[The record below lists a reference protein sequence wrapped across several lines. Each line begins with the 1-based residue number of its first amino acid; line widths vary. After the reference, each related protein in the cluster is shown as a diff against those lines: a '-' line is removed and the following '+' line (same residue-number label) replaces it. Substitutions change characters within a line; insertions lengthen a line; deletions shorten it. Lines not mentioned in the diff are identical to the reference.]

1 MEFVWIKL
9 SIENGKQLMY
19 FSPCVLSVSVALI
32 LIDNVKYFALDKLI
46 QPKKNWLSA
55 PHSERSTKHINITY
69 LIFFFLTRKSKMP
82 LIYFDSKLC
91 AQIVSSKCYSY
102 STKVT
107 HEMVKVLTGC
117 WTLYVSGD
125 FITKAWL
132 NYDHYFPRLD

>member
-1 MEFVWIKL
+1 
-9 SIENGKQLMY
+9 
-19 FSPCVLSVSVALI
+19 
-32 LIDNVKYFALDKLI
+32 
-46 QPKKNWLSA
+46 
-55 PHSERSTKHINITY
+55 
-69 LIFFFLTRKSKMP
+69 MP

-91 AQIVSSKCYSY
+91 AQIVSSKCYLY

-107 HEMVKVLTGC
+107 QEMVKVLTGC